1 MKKGRLAGL
10 FYDSYTNNYPH
21 SAKVVQ
27 IPQSF
32 PPLLLKEI
40 QSYSDFELL
49 ANKAKEGFIAGLH
62 KSPFR
67 GFSVEFAEHRPYNAG
82 ESVKNIDW
90 KLLARTDKKY
100 IKQFDEE
107 TNLKAHIWL
116 DTSGSMRFPEKME
129 SKLKF
134 GTLTSAVIGGLLQ
147 QQKDSFSLGLFNENG
162 FYQRSACK
170 STRGHFQQQLATLS
184 PLWLGNDATQK
195 INTSAVN
202 QTMEEAI
209 LNIGRRQLVVILSDF
224 LWGPA
229 EAEAEA
235 SFWKFMALLRFQKC
249 EVLLLQIQHE
259 QQELHL
265 DFVSGNRPIK
275 FMDLETNESIKLQ
288 PDEIQWAYKKMESDR
303 NKQFNEKC
311 IQLGIDSFLADVS
324 KPIEQALTAFFVKR
338 SKLH

>member
-1 MKKGRLAGL
+1 
-10 FYDSYTNNYPH
+10 
-21 SAKVVQ
+21 
-27 IPQSF
+27 
-32 PPLLLKEI
+32 LLLEEI

-49 ANKAKEGFIAGLH
+49 ANKAKKGFIAGLH

-67 GFSVEFAEHRPYNAG
+67 GFSVEFAEHRPYNPG

-116 DTSGSMRFPEKME
+116 DTSASMRYPEKME

-134 GTLTSAVIGGLLQ
+134 GTLTAAVIGGLLQ
-147 QQKDSFSLGLFNENG
+147 QQKDSFSLGLFNEHG
-162 FYQRSACK
+162 FFQRSACK
-170 STRGHFQQQLATLS
+170 STRGHFQQQLAALS
-184 PLWLGNDATQK
+184 PLWLGLDATQK
-195 INTSAVN
+195 MNTSAVN
-202 QTMEEAI
+202 QTLEEAV
-209 LNIGRRQLVVILSDF
+209 LNVGRRQLVVILSDF

-249 EVLLLQIQHE
+249 EVLLLQIQHK
-259 QQELHL
+259 QHELHL
-265 DFVSGNRPIK
+265 DLASGNRPIK
-275 FMDLETNESIKLQ
+275 FMDLETQETIKLQ
-288 PDEIQWAYKKMESDR
+288 PDEIQWAYNKMESDR
-303 NKQFNEKC
+303 NKQLNEKC

-324 KPIEQALTAFFVKR
+324 QPIEQALSAFFVKR